1 MPLCQEDCWQR
12 AGSHAS
18 DPEEQ
23 DRRPPGAVQQGL
35 KTADLETTTL
45 ALVLPAGDDAVTAK
59 QKSAFKL
66 QSREPTRFSTTPNS

>member
-1 MPLCQEDCWQR
+1 MPSCQEDCWQR

-18 DPEEQ
+18 DPKEQ
-23 DRRPPGAVQQGL
+23 DRHPQGAAQQGL

-45 ALVLPAGDDAVTAK
+45 ALVLTAGGDAVMAK

-66 QSREPTRFSTTPNS
+66 QSREPICFLTTPNS